1 LCDILASRFLPEKQ
15 LKIWIFRMKILH
27 VINSLAAGG
36 AEHLVAE
43 MSVLQQA
50 RGNEVEV
57 LLLRGGNSPFRNLL
71 DDARVRVFD
80 FGTENNVYSPR
91 NIFRIIPFLK
101 NYELVH
107 VHLFP
112 AQYWVALAKIFS
124 RSKTLLVTTEHN
136 TDNRRRHIAWAWFFD
151 KIIYRQYSKIFGISQ
166 KTSDALDEYLRNRK
180 TTETIEN
187 GINLE
192 NFRSAKA
199 FPRDELVPESCKTL
213 LVQVAGFR
221 DQKDQDTV
229 IRALK
234 ILPESV
240 FAIFVGDGER
250 RAECERLA
258 DELGVRSRAI
268 FLGIRADVPAIL
280 AAADIVVMSSHWE
293 GFGLAAVEG
302 MAAGKPTLASDV
314 PGLAEV
320 VGGAG
325 ILFPCGNVPVLA
337 REILRLAEDKNFY
350 EKTANACAKRAE
362 DFDIHK
368 MSDAYLDA
376 YPKPYPPPI

>member
-1 LCDILASRFLPEKQ
+1 
-15 LKIWIFRMKILH
+15 MKILH
-27 VINSLAAGG
+27 VINSLSTGG
-36 AEHLVAE
+36 AEKLVVDLAP
-43 MSVLQQA
+43 LQIA

-57 LLLRGGNSPFRNLL
+57 LLLRGEETPFRQVLEKNL
-71 DDARVRVFD
+71 VRVFD
-80 FGTENNVYSPR
+80 FGAENNVYSPR

-101 NYELVH
+101 NYDIVH

-112 AQYWVALAKIFS
+112 AQYWVAIAKIFS
-124 RSKTLLVTTEHN
+124 RSKTLLVTTEHS
-136 TDNRRRHIAWAWFFD
+136 TDNRRRHISVAWFFD
-151 KIIYRQYSKIFGISQ
+151 KIIYRQYSKIFGIS
-166 KTSDALDEYLRNRK
+166 EK
-180 TTETIEN
+180 TTVALKNHLAVPDGIVTTIEN
-187 GINLE
+187 GVTLE
-192 NFRSAKA
+192 NFRTATA
-199 FPRDELVPESCKTL
+199 FPREKLVPASCKTL

-221 DQKDQDTV
+221 TAKDQDTV

-234 ILPESV
+234 ILPENV
-240 FAIFVGDGER
+240 FAVFVGDGER

-268 FLGIRADVPAIL
+268 FLGIRDDVPAIL
-280 AAADIVVMSSHWE
+280 AVADIVVMSSHWE

-325 ILFPCGNVPVLA
+325 ILFPCGDVPALA
-337 REILRLAEDKNFY
+337 REILRLAEDEDFY
-350 EKTANACAKRAE
+350 KKTANACAKRAE

-368 MSDAYLDA
+368 MSDTYLRAYESIL
-376 YPKPYPPPI
+376 

>member
-1 LCDILASRFLPEKQ
+1 LCNIFTCRFLPEKT
-15 LKIWIFRMKILH
+15 LKIWVFRMKILH

-50 RGNEVEV
+50 RGNAVDV
-57 LLLRGGNSPFRNLL
+57 LLLRGGSSPFRNLL

-80 FGTENNVYSPR
+80 FGAENNVYSPR

-101 NYELVH
+101 NYDIVH

-112 AQYWVALAKIFS
+112 AQYWVAIAKIFS

-136 TDNRRRHIAWAWFFD
+136 TDNRRRHIGSARFFD

-166 KTSDALDEYLRNRK
+166 KTSDALDEYLRSGQA
-180 TTETIEN
+180 TETIKN
-187 GINLE
+187 GINIE
-192 NFRSAKA
+192 NFRTATA
-199 FPRDELVPESCKTL
+199 FPRENLVPASCKTL

-234 ILPESV
+234 ILPENV
-240 FAIFVGDGER
+240 FAVFVGDGER
-250 RAECERLA
+250 RAGCERLA

-268 FLGIRADVPAIL
+268 FLGIRDDVPAIL

-302 MAAGKPTLASDV
+302 MATGKPTLASDV

-325 ILFPCGNVPVLA
+325 ILFPCGDVPALA
-337 REILRLAEDKNFY
+337 REILRLAEDEDFY
-350 EKTANACAKRAE
+350 KKTANACAKRAE

-368 MSDAYLDA
+368 MSDTYLRAYESIL
-376 YPKPYPPPI
+376 

>member
-1 LCDILASRFLPEKQ
+1 LCDIFASRFLPEKP

-27 VINSLAAGG
+27 VINSLASGG

-112 AQYWVALAKIFS
+112 AQYWVALAKIIS
-124 RSKTLLVTTEHN
+124 RSRVRLITTEHS

-151 KIIYRQYSKIFGISQ
+151 KIIYRQYSKIFGISE
-166 KTSDALDEYLRNRK
+166 KTTDALKNHLGVPEGII
-180 TTETIEN
+180 TTIEN

-199 FPRDELVPESCKTL
+199 FPRDALVPKSCKTL

-221 DQKDQDTV
+221 TAKDQDTV

-250 RAECERLA
+250 RAECECLA

-280 AAADIVVMSSHWE
+280 ATADIVVMSSHWE

-302 MAAGKPTLASDV
+302 MAARKPTLASDV
-314 PGLAEV
+314 PGLADV

-325 ILFPCGNVPVLA
+325 ILFPCGDASALA
-337 REILRLAEDKNFY
+337 REISHLAEDKIFY
-350 EKTANACAKRAE
+350 EENANACAKRAE
-362 DFDIHK
+362 DFDVHK
-368 MSDAYLDA
+368 MSEAYLCA
-376 YPKPYPPPI
+376 YESVL

>member
-1 LCDILASRFLPEKQ
+1 
-15 LKIWIFRMKILH
+15 MKILH
-27 VINSLAAGG
+27 VINSLSTGG
-36 AEHLVAE
+36 AEKLV
-43 MSVLQQA
+43 VDLVPLQIA

-57 LLLRGGNSPFRNLL
+57 LLLRGGESPFRQVLEKN
-71 DDARVRVFD
+71 RVRVFD
-80 FGTENNVYSPR
+80 FGAENNVYSPR

-112 AQYWVALAKIFS
+112 AQYWVALAKIIS
-124 RSKTLLVTTEHN
+124 RSRVRLITTEHS

-151 KIIYRQYSKIFGISQ
+151 KIIYRQYSKIFGIS
-166 KTSDALDEYLRNRK
+166 EK
-180 TTETIEN
+180 TTAALKNHLGVPEGIITTIEN

-199 FPRDELVPESCKTL
+199 FPRDELVPETCKTL

-221 DQKDQDTV
+221 TAKDQDTV

-268 FLGIRADVPAIL
+268 FLGIRSDVPAIL

-314 PGLAEV
+314 PGLADV

-325 ILFPCGNVPVLA
+325 ILFPCGDASALA
-337 REILRLAEDKNFY
+337 REISHLAEDKIFY
-350 EKTANACAKRAE
+350 EENASACAQRAE

-368 MSDAYLDA
+368 MSEAYLRA
-376 YPKPYPPPI
+376 YESVL